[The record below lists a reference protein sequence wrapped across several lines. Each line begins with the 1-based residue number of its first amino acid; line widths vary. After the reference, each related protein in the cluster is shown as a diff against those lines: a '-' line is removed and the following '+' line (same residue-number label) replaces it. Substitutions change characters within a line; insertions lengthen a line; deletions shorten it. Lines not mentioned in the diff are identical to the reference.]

1 MDVISVIITLVSVVA
16 AVLQIVLFFKVW
28 GMCNDIKAMRQVQA
42 PETGTDKKEED
53 SIFNSAFALVAY
65 IVMICVVVYL
75 IIRWYNIEFIH

>member
-42 PETGTDKKEED
+42 PETDTDKKEEC
-53 SIFNSAFALVAY
+53 SIFKSGFALVAY
-65 IVMICVVVYL
+65 IVIICVIAYL
-75 IIRWYNIEFIH
+75 IIH

>member
-42 PETGTDKKEED
+42 PERDTDKKEED
-53 SIFNSAFALVAY
+53 SIFSSAFALVAY
-65 IVMICVVVYL
+65 IVIICVIVYL
-75 IIRWYNIEFIH
+75 IIQWHNIEFTH